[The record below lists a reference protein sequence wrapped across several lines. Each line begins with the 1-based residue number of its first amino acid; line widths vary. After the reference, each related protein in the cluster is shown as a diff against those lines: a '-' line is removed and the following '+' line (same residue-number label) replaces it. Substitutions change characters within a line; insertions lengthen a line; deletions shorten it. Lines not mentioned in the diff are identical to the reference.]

1 MGSHLVGPWHL
12 VGATMDNTLDW
23 KRIVR
28 AIGWE
33 LNPGNNKPV
42 MKQKKII
49 PRVVHEVKDRSKVV
63 VQIAATM

>member
-28 AIGWE
+28 AISWE
-33 LNPGNNKPV
+33 LNPENQQTVLGENEYNP
-42 MKQKKII
+42 
-49 PRVVHEVKDRSKVV
+49 ETFVKSTR
-63 VQIAATM
+63 

>member
-33 LNPGNNKPV
+33 LNPGKQQTELVENEYNPESF
-42 MKQKKII
+42 MKSTK
-49 PRVVHEVKDRSKVV
+49 
-63 VQIAATM
+63 